1 MRALQQFAAAVLASI
16 RKIGRGVGPGKMLI
30 ILACL
35 VGVLIGLALNVFV
48 LLPVIL
54 AGAAAYACLAQG
66 QGPGE
71 ISAAIV
77 MSAVS
82 LQAGYFIG
90 LTGRDMVTQLRARL
104 NIAQSRRI

>member
-1 MRALQQFAAAVLASI
+1 
-16 RKIGRGVGPGKMLI
+16 MLI

-35 VGVLIGLALNVFV
+35 VGVLIGLTLNVLV

-82 LQAGYFIG
+82 LQAGYIIG

>member
-1 MRALQQFAAAVLASI
+1 
-16 RKIGRGVGPGKMLI
+16 MLI

-35 VGVLIGLALNVFV
+35 VGVLIGLTLNVLV

-54 AGAAAYACLAQG
+54 AGIAAYACAAQG
-66 QGPGE
+66 QGLAE
-71 ISAAIV
+71 MSAVIV
-77 MSAVS
+77 ISAVS

-90 LTGRDMVTQLRARL
+90 LTSRDMVAQLLARL

>member
-1 MRALQQFAAAVLASI
+1 
-16 RKIGRGVGPGKMLI
+16 MLI

-35 VGVLIGLALNVFV
+35 VGVLIGLTLNVFV

-54 AGAAAYACLAQG
+54 AGVAAYACLAQG
-66 QGPGE
+66 QGLGD
-71 ISAAIV
+71 IFAAIIV
-77 MSAVS
+77 SAIS

-90 LTGRDMVTQLRARL
+90 LTSRDMVAQLRARL

>member
-16 RKIGRGVGPGKMLI
+16 RKIGRGVGLGKMLI

-66 QGPGE
+66 QGLGE

-77 MSAVS
+77 MSAVA
-82 LQAGYFIG
+82 LQGGYFIG
-90 LTGRDMVTQLRARL
+90 LTSREMVAQLRARL